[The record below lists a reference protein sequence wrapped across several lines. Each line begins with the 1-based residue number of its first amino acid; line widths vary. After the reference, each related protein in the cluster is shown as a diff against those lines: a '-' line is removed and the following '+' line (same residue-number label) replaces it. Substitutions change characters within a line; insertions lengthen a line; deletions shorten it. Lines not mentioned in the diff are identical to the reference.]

1 MAVLT
6 HFPTR
11 QKHHGKLAAWPV
23 HCPHNVPGKRTDAY
37 AMLSMHWLIE
47 VRHKSFA
54 GPLPLR
60 KSCYR
65 IDIDIEPKKLESCFI
80 WILFRTHDSNINQ
93 NLACGLSLSLRH
105 IPAW

>member
-23 HCPHNVPGKRTDAY
+23 HCPHYVPGKRTDAY

-47 VRHKSFA
+47 VRQKSFA

-65 IDIDIEPKKLESCFI
+65 IDTEPKKLESCFYMD
-80 WILFRTHDSNINQ
+80 FV
-93 NLACGLSLSLRH
+93 
-105 IPAW
+105 